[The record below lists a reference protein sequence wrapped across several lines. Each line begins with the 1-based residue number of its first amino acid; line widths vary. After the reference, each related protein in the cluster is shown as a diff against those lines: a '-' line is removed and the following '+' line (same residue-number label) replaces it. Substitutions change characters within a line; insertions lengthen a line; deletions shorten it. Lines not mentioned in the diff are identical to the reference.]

1 MTEQQNH
8 LKQVLE
14 QQSTII
20 NEIQNL
26 SNTLNVKKET
36 AIKLQGI
43 VEYLSS
49 CGVKLPEEESEKQLD
64 SNSTVQDVP

>member
-26 SNTLNVKKET
+26 SNTLNLKKET
-36 AIKLQGI
+36 ALKLQGV

-49 CGVKLPEEESEKQLD
+49 CGVKLPEEELEGQLD
-64 SNSTVQDVP
+64 RNIAVQDVT